1 MDFIIPGGE
10 QISQD
15 LADAWEMLRQLCNI
29 KHYPMHYAEIDVA
42 ERTNY
47 MPEIEAIREVYR
59 TVAKLQTPR

>member
-15 LADAWEMLRQLCNI
+15 LADAWAMLHELCDIKAYPRQ
-29 KHYPMHYAEIDVA
+29 YAEIDVA

-47 MPEIEAIREVYR
+47 MSEIEAIREVYR
-59 TVAKLQTPR
+59 TVAKLPTHR